1 VADEDVY
8 SSCFNYTRTLQI
20 RPLSETGTSPPVRSF
35 RRTRL
40 DIGIYPRVFI
50 GKVMEEQMKRFAAT
64 SASFAKLGASKP
76 EPLLQEEWVAVL
88 SEDLSH
94 EPPL

>member
-1 VADEDVY
+1 
-8 SSCFNYTRTLQI
+8 
-20 RPLSETGTSPPVRSF
+20 
-35 RRTRL
+35 
-40 DIGIYPRVFI
+40 
-50 GKVMEEQMKRFAAT
+50 MEEQMKRFAAT